1 MCESESECAGYKHV
15 SVWVQVYECAGV
27 SVCVYAK
34 QCMAYTYGHTRMATA
49 SGKRSGGEWG
59 GRGMGESSRLAFMS
73 GDVVSGELPLSER
86 APRRGELAAD
96 VS

>member
-1 MCESESECAGYKHV
+1 
-15 SVWVQVYECAGV
+15 
-27 SVCVYAK
+27 
-34 QCMAYTYGHTRMATA
+34 MATA